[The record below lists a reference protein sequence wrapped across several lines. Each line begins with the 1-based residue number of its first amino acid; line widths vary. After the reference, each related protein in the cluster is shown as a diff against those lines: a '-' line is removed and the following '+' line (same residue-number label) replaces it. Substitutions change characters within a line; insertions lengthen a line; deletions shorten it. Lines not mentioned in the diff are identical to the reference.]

1 MNAETLEVLGLNANE
16 SRIYLALLRL
26 GSAQA
31 GEISKQSQINRT
43 STYDALERLIAQGLA
58 TFSTGANRKVFQP
71 VAPNRF
77 LELLKEQEKAAS
89 EILPELSKIYLASK
103 EKEESNTY
111 KGKKGIKSILQ
122 DILNYNKYVAFGSGG
137 FFLEVMGHDFLAFQR
152 RKIEKKIRSRIV
164 VNNSSKTAQGIK
176 EARGQFKFIPDE
188 YSFGPVT
195 TFIYGKKVAI
205 VIWAE
210 TPFATVI
217 SSKEVA
223 ENFKHHFELLWKI
236 AKR

>member
-1 MNAETLEVLGLNANE
+1 MDSRALEKFGLNANE

-31 GEISKQSQINRT
+31 GKISKQTQVNRT
-43 STYDALERLIAQGLA
+43 STYDALERLIAKGLVA
-58 TFSTGANRKVFQP
+58 FSIEANRKLFFP
-71 VAPNRF
+71 AAPSRF
-77 LELLKEQEKAAS
+77 LELLKEQEKIAS
-89 EILPELSKIYLASK
+89 DLLPELNKMFFASK
-103 EKEESNTY
+103 EKEESNIY

-122 DILNYNKYVAFGSGG
+122 DILNYNSYVAFGSGG
-137 FFLEVMGHDFLAFQR
+137 RFFEIMGHDFSAFQK

-164 VNNSSKTAQGIK
+164 VNISSKTTQGIK
-176 EARGQFKFIPDE
+176 EAYASFRFIPDE
-188 YSFGPVT
+188 YSSGPVT
-195 TFIYGKKVAI
+195 TFVFGEKVAI

-223 ENFKHHFELLWKI
+223 ENFKHHFELLWKM
-236 AKR
+236 AKK